1 MGPGGPGG
9 PGMGP
14 GGPGGP
20 GMGPGGPGGPGMG
33 PQRFGGPGPRG
44 NGPRGPPGSGP
55 RMMMQGPGGPQQPR
69 GPPGMGGPRSGGPM
83 GPGGN
88 GPGRF
93 YPPNRPP
100 GQGPPGPQGPLR
112 GPYPGSSPPGQQ
124 MRGPMMA
131 NNAAGQQA
139 RPPYFGGPAP
149 NQGPGIRG
157 PAGTTTRPGLFQQ
170 GQQQHQMMPGQQ
182 SMAGGSSMQQASVNN
197 TGVPGGVLPDVD
209 MSHLS
214 EEERLLIESVMAKAQ
229 MEELEQ
235 QSVVKP
241 PTNSRMMKGQ
251 LARQISQP
259 DPLERENELRY
270 SIDPSSNNSTSNGIN
285 RRTSMSVTDMS
296 NLASI
301 SSQQQRLCSVC
312 CRRDISGRDG
322 PPGQACAECRTVVC
336 TTCGGYAASTYDN
349 KVSFTDQNTVWLCRT
364 CLDRRQNLNW
374 SQQPGTINQQPTT
387 MKSSMMNDASGQ
399 LMGSAGRQQ
408 QQQQQQQTMREYN
421 LTSPSDTADVA
432 TRPTSSFITPAVTTS
447 SPVTYHPTAPTS
459 ANSPLSFASNH
470 HRPSSPTAITQSA
483 GSPKPVPDDQ
493 SHAWFQSVY
502 RREDEEDEDEEEEE
516 NVKRTNV
523 LATSPGGD
531 AANRLVSPVS
541 YTSHRPFVDDSHRLR
556 YQDIED
562 ETHSNESEENNHQG
576 KDADDSDDSLM
587 EELATVAVKEGS
599 DSDENLSDVEELNH
613 CKDDAAGMMAG
624 GRDGAAD
631 AEEADSSCASSPR
644 SATTSPSPGSPPTA
658 SMTAALQHVYEH
670 NPGEVYPIAEEEE
683 EAASPTASDG
693 VTSLRRRARLNSGSG
708 IEGSAMGMFN
718 DQMTTANAQM
728 RIGSPTNALYHRSSA
743 ASSVAANQTITSMA
757 GGVRHG
763 VDPSPSSSSLPPS
776 NSASNLMSHFGSS
789 AIRFRSA
796 NQPCDVATT
805 STNSFKDERMPTSPP
820 ATGMMA
826 PTASG
831 NHLVQQQYN
840 NEMPHDN
847 NTLIHQQQQQQQQQQ
862 TGGKPAGTITGMLAD
877 FSRALGLG
885 SNATRSSDQTFG
897 QLNDQQLQQ
906 QNAAKMNATQSQQ
919 LQMQQQQQ
927 QQQQLQQQQMLQ
939 SAMNPLQQQQ
949 QGQNVYF
956 SADGSGN
963 VVVNQSVNPFTGQQQ
978 QQSGL
983 AGQQLQTS
991 SYNAVFATNALSQ
1004 MDPQQQQM
1012 ALQQQQQQL
1021 QLQQQ
1026 LGQQRVGNNAIMVN
1040 ENAAGPL
1047 FQQNK
1052 QLTQINAMSSNAVQ
1066 QPYALVNT
1074 AGPNNYVQQ
1083 VAQQFEQSGVAA
1095 VIASQQPINQLTG
1108 MEQANLFVS
1117 QPQSSA
1123 YQMPGAIATVAMDQQ
1138 LHRPLVQTAL
1148 VQQQQQQQLLA
1159 NNPQSHMVMNEATN
1173 RMAMFNQQTQQLQ
1186 STTAAAALA
1195 AGQAQQQQQQQ
1206 QQHSI
1211 QQQQMMQQAAVQLQ
1225 QQQSIIQQ
1233 QQQQLLMMNNTTNQ
1247 DFMQMQHQAQHSK
1260 KMRKMGTAQNA
1271 ALELQQQQQFMAANK
1286 MTPQTIRKNM
1296 LTQQQQ
1302 QQQQAPSAALLH
1314 QSSIVPDPNKMS
1326 HGMGDLYGSSST
1338 LRSADLLHKSRI
1350 RLIDGRPYS
1359 PSGSPEIDMLGMR
1372 PGPAAHSFMIGS
1384 GGTPITTP
1392 MGTPA
1397 GTPRGGAHSRDSR
1410 DLLACDSPD
1419 TLSETDS
1426 QASLRL
1432 RRKLPLLPPDQE
1444 AALLPSVQKKK
1455 LELAKTQQQQQ
1466 QQLVSVQERIK
1477 AYSNL
1482 RQGSLTEA
1490 LNASSAADRG
1500 YATSAASFGGLTRPT
1515 SETNLRQLAYGES
1528 MASSLAA
1535 RPGSALGL
1543 LQGSSIVNANGLRS
1557 TLNSNLTQ
1565 ANLGAVA
1572 RSNPSIS
1579 VKSED
1584 QTLRESLAAILPP
1597 DLRHLVGAP
1606 STSLVTTSTTNDSTA
1621 ILSVGGYRTAALEDL
1636 RGSPLTRRRALEEEL
1651 HRLTEDRAR
1660 LRSQTDKDR
1669 EREVRIR
1676 RELDKFAALRD
1687 PMKRFDTQRRPGS
1700 AAAGLIGAQ
1709 SSGSSVSSRLRK
1721 SRGHRRQLSD
1731 PRVSSLMRE
1740 REESSDRYSTGRSQ
1754 SMSRAKAYEYESLE
1768 ELNSSMAGVG
1778 MSNKSDW
1785 DRHRS
1790 IPTSYSGSALN
1801 RLLTEDDD
1809 FLSRKYSAS
1818 NSRRSHVR
1826 RSSDGGM
1833 TMTDYLMD
1841 PSLIGLGGHHQGQS
1855 RSRYGNDA
1863 RVLSRGL
1870 SYDVADRSGV
1880 MLGGGGG
1887 HHGNA
1892 SHSKSILLS
1901 RKPRSWHPS
1910 PYGSDEEF
1918 LDAEDDI
1925 LTREAKKQR
1934 IKAEIARRR
1943 QQIEQNS
1950 RLHDELL
1957 RLSRLRECGD
1967 VSGYQTN
1974 HGLSGGNGSG
1984 GPYGGGSS
1992 SSGNAARLAAA
2003 ASNSSVLRSINDI
2016 LREDREFIHRS
2027 RSSSSGGHLYQP
2039 DYVSHHHH
2047 VSPTRRPYHMSS
2059 VQHQYGSHSRG
2070 ASPARGAV
2078 NYSGVPTEEERSM
2091 ERLASTF
2098 RTEDYTSSLY
2108 ERLHDFSPLASDPE
2122 LGGGVGDMMM
2132 YNSGSGPTAMPL
2144 LPDMPSRSRKLLEDL
2159 AASAND
2165 APTMHIQSRECDG
2178 GDPCYS
2184 DPEESNRNRGR
2195 RSSYYSSEHKGPG
2208 KRRYPF
2214 PTKRILLTCDAK
2226 STATTDNGLGM
2237 RVVGGLE
2244 IPGRQGEIGAF
2255 VTEISPGG
2263 VVDTHG
2269 QVQEGDQVLEW
2280 NGIQLNGK
2288 SFEEVQSIISS
2299 TRGEVEIVICG
2310 EKASAQYD
2318 GAQSTRTM
2326 NVSGREEVDMN
2337 GNSSRHHMSGE
2348 LSTAS
2353 PTEAIPPQRRGPQQ
2367 PVVKGIIRNKV
2378 PKAEECL
2385 EDPEV
2390 RKRKWTLPLGQV
2402 QVLSCYDSRAHIL
2415 YVTIIRAR
2423 KLQTRRP
2430 NGDAR
2435 PDPLVRCVLLPG
2447 RKVENERRTR
2457 YLSLTSDPE
2466 WHQTMVYP
2474 AVPPADLPKRQLEVT
2489 VWHHQCDGRLE
2500 FLGEFL
2506 LDLANPGTI
2515 DEQPHWYPLQ
2525 DNSGGLAS
2533 LPMAPDHGNDYS
2545 NGKPAGSQQRSSMA
2559 RASMS
2564 SALMDSSS
2572 SGCHGAACT
2581 VL

>member
-1 MGPGGPGG
+1 
-9 PGMGP
+9 
-14 GGPGGP
+14 
-20 GMGPGGPGGPGMG
+20 
-33 PQRFGGPGPRG
+33 
-44 NGPRGPPGSGP
+44 
-55 RMMMQGPGGPQQPR
+55 MMMQGPGGPQQPR

-100 GQGPPGPQGPLR
+100 GQGPAGPQGQLR

-139 RPPYFGGPAP
+139 RPPFFGTGGPAP

-182 SMAGGSSMQQASVNN
+182 SMIGGSSMQQTSVNN

-214 EEERLLIESVMAKAQ
+214 EEERMLIESVMAKAQ
-229 MEELEQ
+229 MEELELE

-241 PTNSRMMKGQ
+241 PTNSRVVKGQ

-296 NLASI
+296 NLAAI
-301 SSQQQRLCSVC
+301 NNQQQRLCSVC

-336 TTCGGYAASTYDN
+336 TTCGGYAGSSYDN
-349 KVSFTDQNTVWLCRT
+349 KVSFPEQNTVWLCRT

-374 SQQPGTINQQPTT
+374 SQQPGMINQQSTT
-387 MKSSMMNDASGQ
+387 MKSSMMNDASGH

-408 QQQQQQQTMREYN
+408 QQQQTMR
-421 LTSPSDTADVA
+421 
-432 TRPTSSFITPAVTTS
+432 
-447 SPVTYHPTAPTS
+447 
-459 ANSPLSFASNH
+459 
-470 HRPSSPTAITQSA
+470 
-483 GSPKPVPDDQ
+483 
-493 SHAWFQSVY
+493 
-502 RREDEEDEDEEEEE
+502 
-516 NVKRTNV
+516 
-523 LATSPGGD
+523 
-531 AANRLVSPVS
+531 
-541 YTSHRPFVDDSHRLR
+541 
-556 YQDIED
+556 
-562 ETHSNESEENNHQG
+562 
-576 KDADDSDDSLM
+576 
-587 EELATVAVKEGS
+587 
-599 DSDENLSDVEELNH
+599 
-613 CKDDAAGMMAG
+613 
-624 GRDGAAD
+624 
-631 AEEADSSCASSPR
+631 
-644 SATTSPSPGSPPTA
+644 
-658 SMTAALQHVYEH
+658 
-670 NPGEVYPIAEEEE
+670 
-683 EAASPTASDG
+683 
-693 VTSLRRRARLNSGSG
+693 SG
-708 IEGSAMGMFN
+708 IEGSAVGMFN

-728 RIGSPTNALYHRSSA
+728 RIGSPTNPLYNRSA
-743 ASSVAANQTITSMA
+743 ASSSVAANQTITSMA
-757 GGVRHG
+757 GGLRG
-763 VDPSPSSSSLPPS
+763 VDPSTTSSSLPSS

-796 NQPCDVATT
+796 NQPSDVATT

-826 PTASG
+826 ATASG
-831 NHLVQQQYN
+831 NHLVQQHQQIQQQQYN
-840 NEMPHDN
+840 NEMLHDP
-847 NTLIHQQQQQQQQQQ
+847 LIHQQQQQQQS
-862 TGGKPAGTITGMLAD
+862 GGKPAGTITGMLAD

-885 SNATRSSDQTFG
+885 SNATRSSDQAFG
-897 QLNDQQLQQ
+897 QLNDSNHQLQQ
-906 QNAAKMNATQSQQ
+906 QNAAKMNATQSQPQ
-919 LQMQQQQQ
+919 LQMQQQ
-927 QQQQLQQQQMLQ
+927 MIQ
-939 SAMNPLQQQQ
+939 SGMNPQQQQQ
-949 QGQNVYF
+949 QGQGQNIYF

-963 VVVNQSVNPFTGQQQ
+963 VMVNQSVNPFTGQQQ
-978 QQSGL
+978 LQGQQQTMQSLQTQAGL
-983 AGQQLQTS
+983 PGQQLQTS
-991 SYNAVFATNALSQ
+991 SYNAVFANNALSQ
-1004 MDPQQQQM
+1004 MDQQQQM
-1012 ALQQQQQQL
+1012 VLQQQHQQL

-1026 LGQQRVGNNAIMVN
+1026 LGQHVGNNAIMAN

-1052 QLTQINAMSSNAVQ
+1052 QLTQINSISSNPVQ
-1066 QPYALVNT
+1066 QQQQQAYGLVSTT
-1074 AGPNNYVQQ
+1074 ATNNYVQQ

-1108 MEQANLFVS
+1108 MEQHNLFAN

-1123 YQMPGAIATVAMDQQ
+1123 FQMPGAIPTVGMDQQ
-1138 LHRPLVQTAL
+1138 LHRPLAQQQTAL
-1148 VQQQQQQQLLA
+1148 VQQQQQQLLA
-1159 NNPQSHMVMNEATN
+1159 SNPQSHMMNDPAN

-1186 STTAAAALA
+1186 STTAALA
-1195 AGQAQQQQQQQ
+1195 AGQAQQQQQ
-1206 QQHSI
+1206 SI

-1260 KMRKMGTAQNA
+1260 KMRKLGTAQNA
-1271 ALELQQQQQFMAANK
+1271 ALELQQQQFMAANK
-1286 MTPQTIRKNM
+1286 MTPQAIRKNM
-1296 LTQQQQ
+1296 LAQQ
-1302 QQQQAPSAALLH
+1302 QQQQAPSASLLH

-1326 HGMGDLYGSSST
+1326 HGMADLYGSSST

-1359 PSGSPEIDMLGMR
+1359 PTGSPEIDMLGMR
-1372 PGPAAHSFMIGS
+1372 PGPAAHSFMIGGS

-1455 LELAKTQQQQQ
+1455 MELAKTQQQQQ

-1490 LNASSAADRG
+1490 NASSTADRG
-1500 YATSAASFGGLTRPT
+1500 YGGATSATSFSGLTRPT

-1557 TLNSNLTQ
+1557 TLNTNLTG
-1565 ANLGAVA
+1565 NMGAVA

-1606 STSLVTTSTTNDSTA
+1606 STSLVTTSSTTNDSTT

-1660 LRSQTDKDR
+1660 LRNQTDKDR
-1669 EREVRIR
+1669 ERELRIR
-1676 RELDKFAALRD
+1676 RELEKFAALRD

-1740 REESSDRYSTGRSQ
+1740 REESSDRYSTARSQ
-1754 SMSRAKAYEYESLE
+1754 SMSRAKAYEYESME

-1818 NSRRSHVR
+1818 NSRSRSHAR

-1841 PSLIGLGGHHQGQS
+1841 PSSLVGLGGSSHHQSQS
-1855 RSRYGNDA
+1855 RSRYANDP
-1863 RVLSRGL
+1863 RMLTRGI
-1870 SYDVADRSGV
+1870 SYDIADRAGI
-1880 MLGGGGG
+1880 MLAAG
-1887 HHGNA
+1887 HHGNSA
-1892 SHSKSILLS
+1892 HSKSMLLS

-1974 HGLSGGNGSG
+1974 HGLSGGNGAG
-1984 GPYGGGSS
+1984 GPYGGGS

-2039 DYVSHHHH
+2039 DYAGGSHHH

-2132 YNSGSGPTAMPL
+2132 YNTGSGPTAMPL

-2159 AASAND
+2159 AYASASND
-2165 APTMHIQSRECDG
+2165 APTMHIQSRGKYG
-2178 GDPCYS
+2178 G
-2184 DPEESNRNRGR
+2184 GGGGAAGA
-2195 RSSYYSSEHKGPG
+2195 HQH
-2208 KRRYPF
+2208 
-2214 PTKRILLTCDAK
+2214 
-2226 STATTDNGLGM
+2226 ST
-2237 RVVGGLE
+2237 
-2244 IPGRQGEIGAF
+2244 
-2255 VTEISPGG
+2255 S
-2263 VVDTHG
+2263 
-2269 QVQEGDQVLEW
+2269 
-2280 NGIQLNGK
+2280 
-2288 SFEEVQSIISS
+2288 
-2299 TRGEVEIVICG
+2299 
-2310 EKASAQYD
+2310 
-2318 GAQSTRTM
+2318 
-2326 NVSGREEVDMN
+2326 
-2337 GNSSRHHMSGE
+2337 
-2348 LSTAS
+2348 
-2353 PTEAIPPQRRGPQQ
+2353 
-2367 PVVKGIIRNKV
+2367 
-2378 PKAEECL
+2378 
-2385 EDPEV
+2385 
-2390 RKRKWTLPLGQV
+2390 
-2402 QVLSCYDSRAHIL
+2402 
-2415 YVTIIRAR
+2415 
-2423 KLQTRRP
+2423 
-2430 NGDAR
+2430 
-2435 PDPLVRCVLLPG
+2435 
-2447 RKVENERRTR
+2447 R
-2457 YLSLTSDPE
+2457 YLSP
-2466 WHQTMVYP
+2466 
-2474 AVPPADLPKRQLEVT
+2474 R
-2489 VWHHQCDGRLE
+2489 
-2500 FLGEFL
+2500 
-2506 LDLANPGTI
+2506 
-2515 DEQPHWYPLQ
+2515 
-2525 DNSGGLAS
+2525 
-2533 LPMAPDHGNDYS
+2533 
-2545 NGKPAGSQQRSSMA
+2545 
-2559 RASMS
+2559 
-2564 SALMDSSS
+2564 
-2572 SGCHGAACT
+2572 
-2581 VL
+2581 

>member
-1 MGPGGPGG
+1 
-9 PGMGP
+9 
-14 GGPGGP
+14 
-20 GMGPGGPGGPGMG
+20 
-33 PQRFGGPGPRG
+33 
-44 NGPRGPPGSGP
+44 
-55 RMMMQGPGGPQQPR
+55 
-69 GPPGMGGPRSGGPM
+69 
-83 GPGGN
+83 
-88 GPGRF
+88 
-93 YPPNRPP
+93 
-100 GQGPPGPQGPLR
+100 
-112 GPYPGSSPPGQQ
+112 
-124 MRGPMMA
+124 
-131 NNAAGQQA
+131 
-139 RPPYFGGPAP
+139 
-149 NQGPGIRG
+149 
-157 PAGTTTRPGLFQQ
+157 
-170 GQQQHQMMPGQQ
+170 MMPGQQ
-182 SMAGGSSMQQASVNN
+182 SMIGGSSMQQTSVNN

-214 EEERLLIESVMAKAQ
+214 EEERMLIESVMAKAQ
-229 MEELEQ
+229 MEELELE

-241 PTNSRMMKGQ
+241 PTNSRVMKGQ

-296 NLASI
+296 NLAAI
-301 SSQQQRLCSVC
+301 NNQQQRLCSVC

-336 TTCGGYAASTYDN
+336 TTCGGYAGSSYDN
-349 KVSFTDQNTVWLCRT
+349 KVSFPDQNTVWLCRT

-374 SQQPGTINQQPTT
+374 SQQPGMINQQSTT
-387 MKSSMMNDASGQ
+387 MKSSMMNDASGH
-399 LMGSAGRQQ
+399 LMGSAGR
-408 QQQQQQQTMREYN
+408 QQQQQQTMREYN
-421 LTSPSDTADVA
+421 LTSPSDMADVA
-432 TRPTSSFITPAVTTS
+432 TRSASSLITPTTS
-447 SPVTYHPTAPTS
+447 SPVTYHPTAPPL
-459 ANSPLSFASNH
+459 ANSPVSLALNH
-470 HRPSSPTAITQSA
+470 HSSSPAVTPSATQSA
-483 GSPKPVPDDQ
+483 SSPKSDSRQECVPDVNNQ
-493 SHAWFQSVY
+493 SDSWFKSVY
-502 RREDEEDEDEEEEE
+502 HREDDEGEDEEEEE
-516 NVKRTNV
+516 EEEEEEMKRKNV
-523 LATSPGGD
+523 LTRSPGEDGGHH
-531 AANRLVSPVS
+531 LISPVS

-562 ETHSNESEENNHQG
+562 DEMHSNGSEENNHQG
-576 KDADDSDDSLM
+576 KDADDSDNDSLL

-613 CKDDAAGMMAG
+613 CKDDAAMMAG
-624 GRDGAAD
+624 NYTAAD
-631 AEEADSSCASSPR
+631 AEEADSSSASSPR
-644 SATTSPSPGSPPTA
+644 SATTSPSSGSPPTA
-658 SMTAALQHVYEH
+658 NITAALQHVYEH

-693 VTSLRRRARLNSGSG
+693 VTSLRCRARLNSGSG
-708 IEGSAMGMFN
+708 IEGSAVGMFN

-728 RIGSPTNALYHRSSA
+728 RIGSPTNPLYNRSA
-743 ASSVAANQTITSMA
+743 ASSSVAANQTITSIA
-757 GGVRHG
+757 GGLRG
-763 VDPSPSSSSLPPS
+763 VDPSTTSSSLPSS

-796 NQPCDVATT
+796 NQPSDVATT

-826 PTASG
+826 ATASG
-831 NHLVQQQYN
+831 NHLVQQHQQIQQQQYN
-840 NEMPHDN
+840 NEMLHDPS
-847 NTLIHQQQQQQQQQQ
+847 IHQQQQQQS
-862 TGGKPAGTITGMLAD
+862 GGKPAGTITGMLAD

-885 SNATRSSDQTFG
+885 SNATRSSDQAFG
-897 QLNDQQLQQ
+897 QLNDSNHQLQQ

-919 LQMQQQQQ
+919 QLQMQQQ
-927 QQQQLQQQQMLQ
+927 MIQ
-939 SAMNPLQQQQ
+939 SGMNPQQQQQ
-949 QGQNVYF
+949 QGQGQNIYF

-963 VVVNQSVNPFTGQQQ
+963 VMVNQSVNPFTGQQQ
-978 QQSGL
+978 LQGQQQTMQSLQTQAGL
-983 AGQQLQTS
+983 PGQQLQTS
-991 SYNAVFATNALSQ
+991 SYNAVFANNALSQ
-1004 MDPQQQQM
+1004 MDQQQQM
-1012 ALQQQQQQL
+1012 VLQQQHQQL

-1026 LGQQRVGNNAIMVN
+1026 LGQHVGNNAIMAN

-1052 QLTQINAMSSNAVQ
+1052 QLTQINSISSNPVQ
-1066 QPYALVNT
+1066 QQQQQAYGLVSTT
-1074 AGPNNYVQQ
+1074 ATNNYVQQ

-1108 MEQANLFVS
+1108 MEQHNLFAN

-1123 YQMPGAIATVAMDQQ
+1123 FQMPGAIPTVGMDQQ
-1138 LHRPLVQTAL
+1138 LHRPLAQQQTAL
-1148 VQQQQQQQLLA
+1148 VQQQQQLLA
-1159 NNPQSHMVMNEATN
+1159 SNPQSHMMNDPAN

-1186 STTAAAALA
+1186 STTAALA
-1195 AGQAQQQQQQQ
+1195 AGQAQQQQQ
-1206 QQHSI
+1206 SI

-1260 KMRKMGTAQNA
+1260 KMRKLGTAQNA
-1271 ALELQQQQQFMAANK
+1271 ALELQQQQFMAANK
-1286 MTPQTIRKNM
+1286 MTPQAIRKNM
-1296 LTQQQQ
+1296 LAQQ
-1302 QQQQAPSAALLH
+1302 QQQQAPSASLLH

-1326 HGMGDLYGSSST
+1326 HGMADLYGSSST

-1359 PSGSPEIDMLGMR
+1359 PTGSPEIDMLGMR
-1372 PGPAAHSFMIGS
+1372 PGPAAHSFMIGGS

-1455 LELAKTQQQQQ
+1455 MELAKTQQQQQ

-1490 LNASSAADRG
+1490 NASSTADRG
-1500 YATSAASFGGLTRPT
+1500 YGGATSFSGLTRPT

-1557 TLNSNLTQ
+1557 TLNTNLTG
-1565 ANLGAVA
+1565 NVGAVA

-1606 STSLVTTSTTNDSTA
+1606 STSLVTTSSTTNDSTT

-1660 LRSQTDKDR
+1660 LRNQTDKDR
-1669 EREVRIR
+1669 ERELRIR
-1676 RELDKFAALRD
+1676 RELEKFAALRD

-1740 REESSDRYSTGRSQ
+1740 REESSDRYSTARSQ
-1754 SMSRAKAYEYESLE
+1754 SMSRAKAYEYESME

-1818 NSRRSHVR
+1818 NSRRSHAR

-1841 PSLIGLGGHHQGQS
+1841 PSSLVGLGGSSHHQSQS
-1855 RSRYGNDA
+1855 RSRYANDP
-1863 RVLSRGL
+1863 RMLTRGL
-1870 SYDVADRSGV
+1870 SYDIADRAGI
-1880 MLGGGGG
+1880 MLGAG
-1887 HHGNA
+1887 HHGNSA
-1892 SHSKSILLS
+1892 HSKSILLS

-1984 GPYGGGSS
+1984 GQYGGGS

-2039 DYVSHHHH
+2039 DYAGGSHHH

-2132 YNSGSGPTAMPL
+2132 YNTGSGPTAMPL

-2159 AASAND
+2159 AYASASND
-2165 APTMHIQSRECDG
+2165 APTMHIQSRGFDYSPECDG

-2184 DPEESNRNRGR
+2184 DPEENNRNRGR

-2226 STATTDNGLGM
+2226 SSATTDNGLGM

-2244 IPGRQGEIGAF
+2244 IPGRHGEIGAF

-2269 QVQEGDQVLEW
+2269 EVQEGDQVLEW
-2280 NGIQLNGK
+2280 NGIQLKSK

-2318 GAQSTRTM
+2318 GARTAQSARTM

-2353 PTEAIPPQRRGPQQ
+2353 PTEVIPPQRPGPQQ

-2378 PKAEECL
+2378 PKPEECL

-2474 AVPPADLPKRQLEVT
+2474 AVPPSDLPKRQLEVT

-2533 LPMAPDHGNDYS
+2533 LPMAPDHGNEYS

-2564 SALMDSSS
+2564 SGLMDSSS
-2572 SGCHGAACT
+2572 SGCHGAACAI
-2581 VL
+2581 L

>member
-1 MGPGGPGG
+1 MLNFASKMINNLIGVPGEDGQPPGTGPQQPSQQSMMMRNPQMGGPQPQRPNFQGGPPGQQQAQQQRPGFPGQQRPPGPGGGPGFMGPRPPGGPGGRPPGPGMGPGG

-14 GGPGGP
+14 GGPGMGPGGP
-20 GMGPGGPGGPGMG
+20 GMGPGGPGMGPGGPGMG
-33 PQRFGGPGPRG
+33 PQRFGGPGGPGGPRG

-55 RMMMQGPGGPQQPR
+55 NPRMMMQGPGGPQPR
-69 GPPGMGGPRSGGPM
+69 GPPGGGGPRGGGPM
-83 GPGGN
+83 GPPGN
-88 GPGRF
+88 GGPGGRF

-100 GQGPPGPQGPLR
+100 GQGPAGPQLR

-131 NNAAGQQA
+131 NNSGPTGGQQP
-139 RPPYFGGPAP
+139 RPPYFAAGGGPTSNPA
-149 NQGPGIRG
+149 IRG
-157 PAGTTTRPGLFQQ
+157 PAGAGSIRPGGF
-170 GQQQHQMMPGQQ
+170 QQHQMMAGQHQ
-182 SMAGGSSMQQASVNN
+182 PMIGGAGGSSIQQQQHQQQSSSGVNSGSSSSG
-197 TGVPGGVLPDVD
+197 GVPGVFPDVD

-214 EEERLLIESVMAKAQ
+214 EEERMLIESVMAKAQ
-229 MEELEQ
+229 MEELELE
-235 QSVVKP
+235 QSVAITKP
-241 PTNSRMMKGQ
+241 QINSRMTKGQ

-270 SIDPSSNNSTSNGIN
+270 TIDPLGGGSNGGIN

-296 NLASI
+296 NLAAI
-301 SSQQQRLCSVC
+301 NNQQQRLCSVC

-322 PPGQACAECRTVVC
+322 PPGQSCAECRTVVC

-349 KVSFTDQNTVWLCRT
+349 KNTVWLCRT
-364 CLDRRQNLNW
+364 CLDRRQNANW
-374 SQQPGTINQQPTT
+374 SQQPQQQSGMMNNQQSAMM
-387 MKSSMMNDASGQ
+387 MKSSTMNDASGHS
-399 LMGSAGRQQ
+399 LMDSLGRNQQ
-408 QQQQQQQTMREYN
+408 PQSQQQTMR
-421 LTSPSDTADVA
+421 
-432 TRPTSSFITPAVTTS
+432 
-447 SPVTYHPTAPTS
+447 
-459 ANSPLSFASNH
+459 
-470 HRPSSPTAITQSA
+470 
-483 GSPKPVPDDQ
+483 
-493 SHAWFQSVY
+493 
-502 RREDEEDEDEEEEE
+502 
-516 NVKRTNV
+516 
-523 LATSPGGD
+523 
-531 AANRLVSPVS
+531 
-541 YTSHRPFVDDSHRLR
+541 
-556 YQDIED
+556 
-562 ETHSNESEENNHQG
+562 
-576 KDADDSDDSLM
+576 
-587 EELATVAVKEGS
+587 
-599 DSDENLSDVEELNH
+599 
-613 CKDDAAGMMAG
+613 
-624 GRDGAAD
+624 
-631 AEEADSSCASSPR
+631 
-644 SATTSPSPGSPPTA
+644 
-658 SMTAALQHVYEH
+658 
-670 NPGEVYPIAEEEE
+670 
-683 EAASPTASDG
+683 
-693 VTSLRRRARLNSGSG
+693 SG
-708 IEGSAMGMFN
+708 IEGGSALAMFN

-728 RIGSPTNALYHRSSA
+728 RIGSPTNALYNRSSA
-743 ASSVAANQTITSMA
+743 SSSSANPAATP
-757 GGVRHG
+757 GLLRGPH
-763 VDPSPSSSSLPPS
+763 DPSAPSSSLSSS
-776 NSASNLMSHFGSS
+776 NSSSNLMSHFGSS
-789 AIRFRSA
+789 AIRFRSSTESSSA
-796 NQPCDVATT
+796 TAGPAASATT
-805 STNSFKDERMPTSPP
+805 NFKDERMPLSP
-820 ATGMMA
+820 TGMVVG
-826 PTASG
+826 TAGS
-831 NHLVQQQYN
+831 NQLLHHQQQIQIQQQQQYN
-840 NEMPHDN
+840 NDMLGHDPMFN
-847 NTLIHQQQQQQQQQQ
+847 QQQQQQQQLQQQQQQQQQQ
-862 TGGKPAGTITGMLAD
+862 QSGTAAGKPAGTITGMLAD

-885 SNATRSSDQTFG
+885 SNATRSSPSDQAFG
-897 QLNDQQLQQ
+897 QQLNDANHQQGQQ
-906 QNAAKMNATQSQQ
+906 QPHHLQNAAGKMNTPQQQQQQ
-919 LQMQQQQQ
+919 LQMQ

-939 SAMNPLQQQQ
+939 PGGLSQQQQ
-949 QGQNVYF
+949 IQQSPNLYF
-956 SADGSGN
+956 TAADGSTN
-963 VVVNQSVNPFTGQQQ
+963 LLVNQSLNPFAGQQQ
-978 QQSGL
+978 QQLLQGQQQQQQTAMQSLQPQTGL
-983 AGQQLQTS
+983 AGQQQLQAANYAS
-991 SYNAVFATNALSQ
+991 SVFPNNSALSQ
-1004 MDPQQQQM
+1004 MDQQQQQQM

-1026 LGQQRVGNNAIMVN
+1026 QQLGQAVNTNNQMMAN
-1040 ENAAGPL
+1040 ENTVGAQL
-1047 FQQNK
+1047 FQQTK
-1052 QLTQINAMSSNAVQ
+1052 QLTQINSSNPQSLQ
-1066 QPYALVNT
+1066 QQQQQQQQSYGLVN
-1074 AGPNNYVQQ
+1074 ASGGYVQQ

-1095 VIASQQPINQLTG
+1095 VIASQQPINPLTG
-1108 MEQANLFVS
+1108 LPEQQQQQQPNLYGG
-1117 QPQSSA
+1117 QPTSSA
-1123 YQMPGAIATVAMDQQ
+1123 YQLPGTVVAGSVGIDQQ
-1138 LHRPLVQTAL
+1138 LHRPLGQQQSTLIQQQQAQQL
-1148 VQQQQQQQLLA
+1148 MGNHPQNHLMNDPANRMTLFNQQQQQQQQQQQL
-1159 NNPQSHMVMNEATN
+1159 QS
-1173 RMAMFNQQTQQLQ
+1173 
-1186 STTAAAALA
+1186 AALA

-1206 QQHSI
+1206 QQQSI
-1211 QQQQMMQQAAVQLQ
+1211 HQQQMMQQAAAQLQ

-1233 QQQQLLMMNNTTNQ
+1233 QQQQLLMMNHSSSNQ

-1260 KMRKMGTAQNA
+1260 KLRKIGTVQNS
-1271 ALELQQQQQFMAANK
+1271 ALELQQQQQQLMAANK
-1286 MTPQTIRKNM
+1286 MTPQAIRKNM
-1296 LTQQQQ
+1296 LAQQQQ
-1302 QQQQAPSAALLH
+1302 QNAPSASLLH
-1314 QSSIVPDPNKMS
+1314 QSSIVPDPNKTS
-1326 HGMGDLYGSSST
+1326 HSDLYGSGSSSM

-1359 PSGSPEIDMLGMR
+1359 PTASPEIDLLGGMMR
-1372 PGPAAHSFMIGS
+1372 PGPAAHSFMIGGGGG

-1397 GTPRGGAHSRDSR
+1397 GTPRGGTHSRDSR

-1455 LELAKTQQQQQ
+1455 LELAKSQQQQQQQQ

-1490 LNASSAADRG
+1490 NTSSGGVDRG
-1500 YATSAASFGGLTRPT
+1500 YSSGASAASFSGLTRPT

-1535 RPGSALGL
+1535 RPGSAHGL

-1557 TLNSNLTQ
+1557 SINSNLTSS
-1565 ANLGAVA
+1565 NLAGGGVGIA

-1606 STSLVTTSTTNDSTA
+1606 STNLVMTTSSTTNDSST
-1621 ILSVGGYRTAALEDL
+1621 ILSVGGIRTAALEDL

-1651 HRLTEDRAR
+1651 QRLTEDRAR
-1660 LRSQTDKDR
+1660 LRNQTDKDR
-1669 EREVRIR
+1669 ERELRIR
-1676 RELDKFAALRD
+1676 RELEKFAALRD

-1700 AAAGLIGAQ
+1700 AAAGLIGAAQ
-1709 SSGSSVSSRLRK
+1709 SSATSGVSSRLRK

-1740 REESSDRYSTGRSQ
+1740 REESSDRYSTARSQ
-1754 SMSRAKAYEYESLE
+1754 SMSRAKAYEYESME
-1768 ELNSSMAGVG
+1768 ELNMGGGVG
-1778 MSNKSDW
+1778 MANKADW

-1809 FLSRKYSAS
+1809 FLSRKYSAVG
-1818 NSRRSHVR
+1818 SRRTHAR

-1841 PSLIGLGGHHQGQS
+1841 PSLVGLTGGGSSHHQSGQSS
-1855 RSRYGNDA
+1855 RSRYANDP
-1863 RVLSRGL
+1863 RMLTRGL
-1870 SYDVADRSGV
+1870 SYDIADRSGM
-1880 MLGGGGG
+1880 MLGGG
-1887 HHGNA
+1887 HHGGHHGHHN
-1892 SHSKSILLS
+1892 SGGHSKSILLS

-1957 RLSRLRECGD
+1957 RLSRLRESGD

-1974 HGLSGGNGSG
+1974 HGLVGGNSSGGS
-1984 GPYGGGSS
+1984 YGGGG
-1992 SSGNAARLAAA
+1992 GNAARLAAA
-2003 ASNSSVLRSINDI
+2003 ANNSSVLRSINDI
-2016 LREDREFIHRS
+2016 LREDRDFIHRS

-2039 DYVSHHHH
+2039 DYMGGGHHHH
-2047 VSPTRRPYHMSS
+2047 VSPTRRPYHHMSS
-2059 VQHQYGSHSRG
+2059 AQHHQYGSHSRG
-2070 ASPARGAV
+2070 ASPARSSG

-2122 LGGGVGDMMM
+2122 LGGGGGGEHMMM
-2132 YNSGSGPTAMPL
+2132 YNTGAGPTAMPL

-2159 AASAND
+2159 AYASAND
-2165 APTMHIQSRECDG
+2165 APTMHIQSRGYEYSPDYDG

-2184 DPEESNRNRGR
+2184 EPEEDNRNQYR
-2195 RSSYYSSEHKGPG
+2195 RSSNRPYEHKGPG

-2226 STATTDNGLGM
+2226 SSATTDNGLGM

-2244 IPGRQGEIGAF
+2244 IPGSRHGEIGAF

-2269 QVQEGDQVLEW
+2269 EVQEGDQVLEW
-2280 NGIQLNGK
+2280 NGIQLNSK

-2310 EKASAQYD
+2310 EKASSQY
-2318 GAQSTRTM
+2318 AESNVQQCTRTIA
-2326 NVSGREEVDMN
+2326 GPREEIDMN
-2337 GNSSRHHMSGE
+2337 GNSNNRNHMTSE

-2353 PTEAIPPQRRGPQQ
+2353 PTEVVPQPPTGPQQ

-2378 PKAEECL
+2378 PKPEECL

-2402 QVLSCYDSRAHIL
+2402 QLLSCYDSRAHIL

-2474 AVPPADLPKRQLEVT
+2474 AVPPADLIKRQLEVT
-2489 VWHHQCDGRLE
+2489 VWHHQSDGRLE

-2506 LDLANPGTI
+2506 LDLADPGTI
-2515 DEQPHWYPLQ
+2515 DEQPHWYTLQ

-2533 LPMAPDHGNDYS
+2533 LPMAPDHGNEYT

-2564 SALMDSSS
+2564 SGLMMDSSS

-2581 VL
+2581 IL